1 MLRHKDW
8 MATIAYHIGVVAFLY
23 ALFVNTSLFPYAIA
37 MYVVGTFTVSVGYHR
52 LFCHGAFETNRFWHS
67 FFALYGVLFMYSS
80 ALQWVVTHATHHKYP
95 DSDKDPHEKPMTM
108 TTMLRKS
115 YRNVPM
121 KTILC
126 RRMLRDPLQ
135 LFIDRYYVGIWAV
148 MALAIFAI
156 SPEFFVFGYLP
167 AVGMAHFVGACH
179 NTFSHMGDKPR
190 DWWFMEFILPS
201 SGEWLHGSHH
211 NRARSWKFS
220 SKWYHFD
227 LGSLI
232 VRMIKKRAV

>member
-1 MLRHKDW
+1 MFRHKDW
-8 MATIAYHIGVVAFLY
+8 MATLAYHIGVFAFLY
-23 ALFVNTSLFPYAIA
+23 ALYANTSLLLYAVV
-37 MYVVGTFTVSVGYHR
+37 MYVIGTFTVSVGYHR

-80 ALQWVVTHATHHKYP
+80 ALQWVVTHATHHKHS
-95 DSDKDPHEKPMTM
+95 DTDKDPHEKPMTV

-135 LFIDRYYVGIWAV
+135 LIIDKYYVLIWAA
-148 MALAIFAI
+148 MAFIMFLA
-156 SPEFFVFGYLP
+156 SPEFFMFAYLP

-190 DWWFMEFILPS
+190 DLWFMEFILPS
-201 SGEWLHGSHH
+201 AGEWLHGTHH
-211 NRARSWKFS
+211 EKPRSWGFS
-220 SKWYHFD
+220 SKPYHFD
-227 LGSLI
+227 LGSWV
-232 VRMIKKRAV
+232 VRAIKK